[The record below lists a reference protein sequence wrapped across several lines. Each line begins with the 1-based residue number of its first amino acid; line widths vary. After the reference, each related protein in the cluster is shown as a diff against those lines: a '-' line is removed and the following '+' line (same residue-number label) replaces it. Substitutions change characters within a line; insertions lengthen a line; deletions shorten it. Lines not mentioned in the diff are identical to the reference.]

1 MIENAEYIIITD
13 IGSTTTK
20 GLLLKYDQNK
30 SGYIFKDQCDTFTTV
45 EKPFEDVRIG
55 VSRIINTFE
64 KRNDVRIKDDD
75 GKMLIP
81 YLTTSSAGG
90 GLQIMVFGLTK
101 NDTGKNAEITAYGAG
116 GVVLRTFTIDDCVK
130 DMDKI
135 KIIQDLNPDMILM
148 AGGYDGYNTYG
159 IMRLLQILFLSRPV
173 PRFVKNLKVPLIYC
187 GNQTMIPQ
195 VKALLKDT
203 LDVFITPNIRP
214 DPKIL
219 NFEPAKQE
227 VHRVFKEFVMERAPG
242 YADLKSLT
250 STEILPTPTGVENI
264 LALYAKK
271 SSENA
276 FLVDMGGATTDIYSW
291 IKGDFRRSVSANV
304 GLSFS
309 LANILALIIKNNS
322 FNKLLQHLPSSY
334 NEANIRN
341 YLNNKTINPAY
352 LPVSDPERLLEQVC
366 AVIGFEISWQ
376 QHLDL
381 NFNNV
386 RDDFWD
392 KRKYSRFKKN
402 IKNNFNTI
410 LHLNSLYHE
419 KKFVI
424 DRNSSFY
431 QSDIDVVIGSGGVI
445 AYAKNVEEQIFM
457 LTEGFKP
464 YGVTKLCVDKPF
476 KVSHMG
482 MLSVLDPHTALDLF
496 ERECLTDIAYVVAP
510 VGMIW
515 KGRRVLSVRIL
526 NTGKKVTISGGKFL
540 YFPNGGDFEFS
551 TRGTIGVKVTKN
563 LDFFKLNTK
572 LPVLI
577 DCRGRDKYL
586 INNPLLCSGIKEF
599 SFNYGNFHSNIPLNK
614 IDTSLIK
621 PETRLISRLLPYNG
635 DIQIKAG
642 DNVSKE
648 QIVALNKGEI
658 SNQHLLD
665 LASYEDG
672 LNVFSA
678 EEFRE
683 RILVQEGQLL
693 EKGDPLFKGF
703 KYNYSAKFE
712 HDIKKAL
719 IVKLVEHIFPTP
731 YKCKVKTVYYDT
743 GLLIVEEVFDYL
755 PHEIDIAQSLKV
767 KPNEILKYMNAKLGD
782 FVREDQIIAQIITES
797 PTGTS
802 EYIKVNSPATGFV
815 KEINTVTGFVK
826 IQYEADPF
834 YLNAFVD
841 GRITKVVENHGVM
854 IESNSIFLQ
863 GAIGF
868 GGENTGRLKVGHFKD
883 LQSSFTGTTNEENT
897 IIAVKDNLTTSM
909 LEWIKN
915 KNIKG
920 VIAPSI
926 DNKEWVNYHK
936 KEIGVAITG
945 DEDLGYSIVLI
956 EGFGTSQ
963 LDDGFFD
970 YLKRFQDQNISISG
984 RTQIR
989 AGIIRPQIILPV
1001 NIEKILS

>member
-1 MIENAEYIIITD
+1 MILNAEYIFITD

-20 GLLLKYDQNK
+20 GLLLKYEQKN
-30 SGYIFKDQCDTFTTV
+30 SRYIFKDQCDTFTTV
-45 EKPFEDVRIG
+45 EKPYEDVRIG
-55 VSRIINTFE
+55 VNRIIETFE
-64 KRNDVRIKDDD
+64 KRNSVHIKDEE
-75 GKMLIP
+75 GRMLIP

-101 NDTGKNAEITAYGAG
+101 SDTGKNAEITAYGAG
-116 GVVLRTFTIDDCVK
+116 GVVLRTFTIDDCIN

-135 KIIQDLNPDMILM
+135 RIIHDLNPDMILM

-214 DPKIL
+214 DPKVQ

-227 VHRVFKEFVMERAPG
+227 VHRVFKEYVMERAPG

-250 STEILPTPTGVENI
+250 ASEILPTPTGVENI
-264 LALYAKK
+264 LALYAEK

-291 IKGDFRRSVSANV
+291 IKKDFRRSVSANV

-322 FNKLLQHLPSSY
+322 FNKLLQHLPFSY
-334 NEANIRN
+334 NECNVRN
-341 YLNNKTINPAY
+341 YLNNKTINPAN
-352 LPVSDPERLLEQVC
+352 LPLTDSERLLEQVC
-366 AVIGFEISWQ
+366 AIIGFEISWQ

-381 NFNNV
+381 NFNNA

-402 IKNNFNTI
+402 IKKNFNTL
-410 LHLNSLYHE
+410 LHLNSQYHE

-431 QSDIDVVIGSGGVI
+431 QSDIDIIIGSGGVI

-464 YGVTKLCVDKPF
+464 YGVTMLCVDKPF

-482 MLSVLDPHTALDLF
+482 MLSVLEPKLALDLF

-515 KGRRVLSVRIL
+515 KGRRVLSVREL
-526 NTGKKVTISGGKFL
+526 NNGKKLTISGGKFH
-540 YFPNGGDFEFS
+540 YFPNGGNFEFS
-551 TRGTIGVKVTKN
+551 TIGTLGVKVTKN
-563 LDFFKLNTK
+563 LDFYKLNTK

-577 DCRGRDKYL
+577 DCRGRDKYF
-586 INNPLLCSGIKEF
+586 INNPLLSSGIKEF
-599 SFNYGNFHSNIPLNK
+599 SFDYGDFSSSIPLNK
-614 IDTSLIK
+614 INPDLLK
-621 PETRLISRLLPYNG
+621 PETRLISRLLPYIGEIHNKVG
-635 DIQIKAG
+635 DI
-642 DNVSKE
+642 VSKE
-648 QIVALNKGEI
+648 QIVATNKGEI
-658 SNQHLLD
+658 SNQHIID

-678 EEFRE
+678 EEFKE
-683 RILVQEGQLL
+683 RILVHEGQLL
-693 EKGDPLFKGF
+693 EKNDPLFKGF
-703 KYNYSAKFE
+703 KYEYSAKFE

-731 YKCKVKTVYYDT
+731 YKCRVKTVYYDT

-755 PHEIDIAQSLKV
+755 PHEIDIATQLKV
-767 KPNEILKYMNAKLGD
+767 KPSDITKYLHIKSGS
-782 FVREDQIIAQIITES
+782 FVREDQIIAEMIKES
-797 PTGTS
+797 PTGTA
-802 EYIKVNSPATGFV
+802 EYIKINSTATGFV
-815 KEINTVTGFVK
+815 KEINSVTGLVK

-834 YLNAFVD
+834 YLKAFVD
-841 GRITKVVENHGVM
+841 GRIAEVIENQGVV
-854 IESNSIFLQ
+854 IETNSIFLQ

-868 GGENTGRLKVGHFKD
+868 GGENTGKLKVGNFEE
-883 LQSSFTGTTNEENT
+883 LQASLVGLTDNENI
-897 IIAVKDNLTTSM
+897 IIAIKDNLTPSI
-909 LEWIKN
+909 LEWIKI

-920 VIAPSI
+920 VIAASI
-926 DNKEWVNYHK
+926 DNKEWVNYHN

-963 LDDGFFD
+963 LDDGLFD
-970 YLKRFQDQNISISG
+970 YLKKFHGQKISING

-1001 NIEKILS
+1001 FAT